1 MAAAQERPITRTS
14 SAYVVESAQGTHSF
28 KVAMKRVAVGAGECV
43 SSDTFAVGGHDWRIR
58 CYPRG
63 GPNGMGSKSH
73 VAFFLDLLSEGVQVQ
88 VLYDFRLLDRATG
101 VFTSLFSEKRLS
113 RPASRGPWCNHNFI
127 KRSSLGASYVQD
139 DGSIVIECDLT
150 VVKQSLVEEEAVEVP
165 PSDMLDDLGKLL
177 ESEEGADVTFEVNGE
192 VFHAHEI
199 VLAVR
204 SPVFKEKLCGLARD
218 SDEMKSIT
226 IEDVEP
232 DVFKALLRF
241 IYTDSLP
248 SMDGLDGEKN
258 EEMVWCLLV
267 AAEKYGMER
276 MKLVCV
282 DILRKRFDDKSVV
295 GTLALADKHGCSE
308 VRDACVEFMKREC
321 LAVYI
326 DMHVGE
332 CS

>member
-14 SAYVVESAQGTHSF
+14 SAYVAESAQGTHSF

-63 GPNGMGSKSH
+63 GPNGMGSKNH
-73 VAFFLDLLSEGVQVQ
+73 VAFFLDLLSEGVQ
-88 VLYDFRLLDRATG
+88 
-101 VFTSLFSEKRLS
+101 KRLS
-113 RPASRGPWCNHNFI
+113 RPASRGPWGNHNFI
-127 KRSSLGASYVQD
+127 KRSSLGASFLQD

-241 IYTDSLP
+241 IYMDSLP

-326 DMHVGE
+326 DMWE
-332 CS
+332 NAARSRNI